1 MVRGWINANPR
12 PSNLGS
18 VQAYVPASRDDGWQ
32 VSSVNRLDDA
42 IWETRLTFHA
52 FK

>member
-1 MVRGWINANPR
+1 MVRGWISTNPR
-12 PSNLGS
+12 PSNLAS
-18 VQAYVPASRDDGWQ
+18 VQAYTPASRDDGWQ

-42 IWETRLTFHA
+42 IWEAMLPFHA